1 MSFERLLL
9 QKRRPRHLGYI
20 RPVFSP
26 YPWEKAQFIKCFP
39 FRYEYLILDPQNPQK
54 KIQVSL
60 GISGIP
66 TVEKQ
71 NRMILGARFLCR
83 ELNWGIPG
91 SGKDIVSETMF
102 EKLLK
107 EMPNTEL

>member
-54 KIQVSL
+54 KKNPSVPRHIW
-60 GISGIP
+60 
-66 TVEKQ
+66 
-71 NRMILGARFLCR
+71 N
-83 ELNWGIPG
+83 
-91 SGKDIVSETMF
+91 
-102 EKLLK
+102 
-107 EMPNTEL
+107 PNTGETKQEDSWG